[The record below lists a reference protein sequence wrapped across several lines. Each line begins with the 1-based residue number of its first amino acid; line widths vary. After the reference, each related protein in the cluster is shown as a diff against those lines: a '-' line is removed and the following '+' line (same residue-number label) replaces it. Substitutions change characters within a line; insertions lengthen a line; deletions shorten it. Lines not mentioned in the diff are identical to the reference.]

1 MIDTTLANQVEAYIK
16 SELAETFDEWFKKV
30 NKEAAVLAREFD
42 RKKQAFVSAKAGNTI
57 SGSLDVARLPEYKF
71 NEDLFSRTKVLPVG
85 KNHKF
90 YVILD
95 WSGSMGGM
103 ARAAMQQT
111 VIQAAFLRKLKIDH
125 YITMFGFS
133 GSRDLEWEELDERR
147 KSLRDGDIYD
157 FDAEAVVLFNEKQ
170 SQSEYL
176 LTAKLCFILGEFY
189 GGRRRYWTNDSM
201 GDELASVC
209 RMNQMGNT
217 PLNISIAEMY
227 NVMKR
232 EHAVAPMVQQNLL
245 IISDGDSHTP
255 NYNGSYRNFASNTI
269 QFEVDGKTKTFPP
282 ALLAAGFHSD
292 KRQTYGLISCF
303 DWGVNTVF
311 LFLDDR
317 IRQGTV
323 EFLVGRYVY
332 KNFVEA
338 KMRELKSGKVLSVK
352 NLYGC
357 IDEVIYVGGVDNDNN
372 LSDSTLGDEIS
383 DEDISEMSAAKFKG
397 LMKKSA
403 LSNPIQHLSNVMG
416 EALAKNYTLN
426 KHCKGTKQ
434 NARAVMLSFDD
445 KYWKN
450 MTSWL
455 ITAATKEEKK

>member
-1 MIDTTLANQVEAYIK
+1 MINATLANQVENYIK
-16 SELAETFDEWFKKV
+16 AELSEEFDAWLKKV

-57 SGSLDVARLPEYKF
+57 SGTLDVARLPEYKF

-85 KNHKF
+85 QNHKF

-95 WSGSMGGM
+95 WSGSMGCM

-125 YITMFGFS
+125 YITMFGFHANH
-133 GSRDLEWEELDERR
+133 GRDWDTIQEMRT
-147 KSLRDGDIYD
+147 SLRDGDIYD
-157 FDAEAVVLFNEKQ
+157 FDAEQVVLFNEKQ

-176 LTAKLCFILGEFY
+176 LTAKLCFILGEYY
-189 GGRRRYWTNDSM
+189 GGRRRYWSNDDM
-201 GDELASVC
+201 GDELKKLCSK
-209 RMNQMGNT
+209 NQMGNT
-217 PLNISIAEMY
+217 PLNISLAEMY
-227 NVMKR
+227 NVMKA

-255 NYNGSYRNFASNTI
+255 NYNGSYRSFASNTI
-269 QFEVDGKTKTFPP
+269 QFEIDGKTKTFPP

-303 DWGVNTVF
+303 DWGVNTIF

-317 IRQGTV
+317 IRQGTI

-338 KMRELKSGKVLSVK
+338 KMRELKAGKVLSVK

-372 LSDSTLGDEIS
+372 LSDSTLGEEIG

-397 LMKKSA
+397 MMKKSA

-434 NARAVMLSFDD
+434 NARAVMMSFDD

-450 MTSWL
+450 MTNWL
-455 ITAATKEEKK
+455 TTEATKEKK